1 MKSKF
6 KLKEWKE
13 TEETKNNI
21 NKKKMPIKEV
31 WLEKKNSRDQ
41 LRICT
46 WVGRNLADSKILG

>member
-1 MKSKF
+1 MKRDRRKPKIIS
-6 KLKEWKE
+6 
-13 TEETKNNI
+13 I
-21 NKKKMPIKEV
+21 KKKMPTKEV